1 MDRVSK
7 LFLFMVSLLGIASC
21 EEDVDGYTPGDFNY
35 IIVNGTQHQI
45 VITTDPISTDNKA
58 DTIRLSYQDSIVSK
72 GYHVHWGDPE
82 PFPAGRV
89 FVNFDDSLIFKCQSN
104 SECRCMINDPYFYE
118 EVIVVPEKEYKY
130 RYVITEEDYE
140 YAKAHPYTGKR

>member
-7 LFLFMVSLLGIASC
+7 LFLYMVSLLGIASC

-72 GYHVHWGDPE
+72 GYRRHWGDPE
-82 PFPAGRV
+82 PFPTGLV
-89 FVNFDDSLIFKCQSN
+89 YITYDDTLIYSCEPNEGLNPGMVYVKAN
-104 SECRCMINDPYFYE
+104 YECLQNGPD
-118 EVIVVPEKEYKY
+118 VYKY

-140 YAKAHPYTGKR
+140 YAKAHPYTGER